1 MGLTWALIGSKILYR
16 PTRPSATAADSKEEH
31 MRFLL
36 GLGVSSVLF
45 VITAQAQL
53 PTSTLSGTITDPQG
67 AAVANAKLTLLNQAT
82 GIVRETTSD
91 TQGSYTFANVAPGDY
106 MVRVEAPTFAK
117 SEVKDVRLE
126 VGRTST
132 VDVKLAVARAGEVVT
147 VQANEVQL
155 DTTQSEVQ
163 GVVTAPTIQNI
174 PLNGRNFLELA
185 FLIPGNRPATNFD
198 PTKTNTLEVSSAG
211 AFGRGGNIT
220 VDGGDNNDEVVG
232 GTLMNFP
239 QDSVHEFQIATNK
252 FTAEVGRSG
261 SSIINI
267 VTKSGTNDYH
277 GSAFFFFRHKALQAL
292 PALGRDLPAP
302 HFVREQFGGSVG
314 GPIKKDRAWWFV
326 SSEYRNQ
333 GHAVPVGERDF
344 ATASIVSTS
353 APAFVHD
360 YLLSTRVDFKATEK
374 DNLAVRYSYN
384 RSKDID
390 NGSLRRPLGSASDRQ
405 SSYNRFNSPLVNW
418 TRIISSNL
426 VNSLIFHGDWFLNS
440 IPAFS
445 PDNPVTNPQG
455 LAAGNEVRF
464 PSVQDGANFRIPQST
479 KFNRYQIR
487 DTLSW
492 VAGNHTLR
500 FGGEWQHLNTYA
512 LFDLFGSGSIFT
524 SEDFAT
530 QDRNGDGVIN
540 DLDIP
545 VAAAIKSAAPSR
557 PPIVPFYPNS
567 YFGAFVQDDWKVL
580 SNLTLNLGLRWETD
594 DLLGQASNLR
604 PCSSLTAVDNTCNF
618 ITNILGNH
626 PGREYKE
633 FGPRVGFVW
642 DPLKR
647 GQTVVR
653 GGYGIYYDRVV
664 TEVPLLEALLNGR
677 ILPLGSFGPSTLDG
691 SGNFLPD
698 PITGQI
704 VSLNNPFGGGSA
716 TFGIGINHIANNA
729 KHPYVQQFTFG
740 LQHQISGDWII
751 SADGIH
757 NFGQRSILGRL
768 LRSTTSSSPFIS
780 CPNGFDPCEVVDPLS
795 GDSVAS
801 CFTTSPGASCQQVTE
816 IASVAESWYD
826 ALLVSLQKRPTG
838 GPNLRWGFNANY
850 TLSKSF
856 SFSNDDQIPF
866 NGAEDAVNL
875 VFRSNNLRLEKG
887 YTPTDE
893 RHRFVF
899 FGVFEVPW
907 RLTISPIWTYASHVP
922 MDSLVPELN
931 ARLPIL
937 PRNALGRDIADGA
950 QLNNAIDQW
959 NSLPACTGPN
969 QIPCHK
975 GATLAHVD
983 PNLKFGDDFNSLDL
997 RVTKTWQLSQERNQL
1012 QFIAEVF
1019 NLFNITNVRGFNN
1032 NNYSGF
1038 LNDITSPEFNKPLS
1052 TAGKFFGSGG
1062 SRAFQFALRYS
1073 F

>member
-1 MGLTWALIGSKILYR
+1 
-16 PTRPSATAADSKEEH
+16 
-31 MRFLL
+31 
-36 GLGVSSVLF
+36 
-45 VITAQAQL
+45 
-53 PTSTLSGTITDPQG
+53 
-67 AAVANAKLTLLNQAT
+67 
-82 GIVRETTSD
+82 
-91 TQGSYTFANVAPGDY
+91 
-106 MVRVEAPTFAK
+106 
-117 SEVKDVRLE
+117 
-126 VGRTST
+126 
-132 VDVKLAVARAGEVVT
+132 
-147 VQANEVQL
+147 
-155 DTTQSEVQ
+155 
-163 GVVTAPTIQNI
+163 
-174 PLNGRNFLELA
+174 
-185 FLIPGNRPATNFD
+185 
-198 PTKTNTLEVSSAG
+198 
-211 AFGRGGNIT
+211 
-220 VDGGDNNDEVVG
+220 
-232 GTLMNFP
+232 
-239 QDSVHEFQIATNK
+239 EFQIATNK

-267 VTKSGTNDYH
+267 VTKSGTNAYH

-344 ATASIVSTS
+344 STQSIVSTS

-360 YLLSTRVDFKATEK
+360 YLLSGRVDFKATNK

-390 NGSLRRPLGSASDRQ
+390 NGSLRRPLGTASDRQ

-445 PDNPVTNPQG
+445 PDDPVTNPQG

-545 VAAAIKSAAPSR
+545 VAVAIKSAAPSG

-567 YFGAFVQDDWKVL
+567 YFGAYAQDDWKVL

-677 ILPLGSFGPSTLDG
+677 ILPLGSFSGSTLNAN
-691 SGNFLPD
+691 GNFIPD
-698 PITGQI
+698 PSTGQI
-704 VSLNNPFGGGSA
+704 VSLANPFSGGSA

-740 LQHQISGDWII
+740 LQQQISGNWII
-751 SADGIH
+751 SADGLH
-757 NFGQRSILGRL
+757 DFGQHSILGRL
-768 LRSTTSSSPFIS
+768 
-780 CPNGFDPCEVVDPLS
+780 
-795 GDSVAS
+795 
-801 CFTTSPGASCQQVTE
+801 
-816 IASVAESWYD
+816 
-826 ALLVSLQKRPTG
+826 
-838 GPNLRWGFNANY
+838 
-850 TLSKSF
+850 
-856 SFSNDDQIPF
+856 
-866 NGAEDAVNL
+866 
-875 VFRSNNLRLEKG
+875 
-887 YTPTDE
+887 
-893 RHRFVF
+893 
-899 FGVFEVPW
+899 
-907 RLTISPIWTYASHVP
+907 
-922 MDSLVPELN
+922 
-931 ARLPIL
+931 
-937 PRNALGRDIADGA
+937 
-950 QLNNAIDQW
+950 
-959 NSLPACTGPN
+959 
-969 QIPCHK
+969 
-975 GATLAHVD
+975 
-983 PNLKFGDDFNSLDL
+983 
-997 RVTKTWQLSQERNQL
+997 
-1012 QFIAEVF
+1012 
-1019 NLFNITNVRGFNN
+1019 
-1032 NNYSGF
+1032 
-1038 LNDITSPEFNKPLS
+1038 
-1052 TAGKFFGSGG
+1052 
-1062 SRAFQFALRYS
+1062 
-1073 F
+1073 